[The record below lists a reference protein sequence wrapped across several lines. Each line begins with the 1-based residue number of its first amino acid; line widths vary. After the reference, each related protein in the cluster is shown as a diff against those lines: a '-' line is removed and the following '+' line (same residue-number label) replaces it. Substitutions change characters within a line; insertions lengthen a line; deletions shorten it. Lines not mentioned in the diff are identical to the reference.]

1 MNFETGAKKANGQS
15 LFIMAQMHERGD
27 GVDKSMKTAIDFYN
41 FACKQNYPPA
51 QFLVG
56 LMLLQGDKM
65 KQNVNGARELW
76 KLYVSTLKSDA
87 GAM

>member
-1 MNFETGAKKANGQS
+1 
-15 LFIMAQMHERGD
+15 MAQMHERGD
-27 GVDKSMKTAIDFYN
+27 GVDKSMKNAIDFYN

-76 KLYVSTLKSDA
+76 KLYVQH
-87 GAM
+87 